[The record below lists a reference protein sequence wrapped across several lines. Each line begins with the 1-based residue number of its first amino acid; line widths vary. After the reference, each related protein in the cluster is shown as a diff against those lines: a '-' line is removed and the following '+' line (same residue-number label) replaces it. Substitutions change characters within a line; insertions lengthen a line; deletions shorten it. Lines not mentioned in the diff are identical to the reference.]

1 LGISGGST
9 SAPGQNKKLSME
21 TIKGLPRLTPED
33 IEVAFS
39 SVSSRLLKVKIAS
52 QVEGRIEPMINLDEK
67 LVVLP
72 SSVKNDPSGLGAVLI
87 QWAQLHK
94 LEIVIFNH
102 EVSEEEDAIATTRF
116 DVGSALFQAVND
128 VNLSVN
134 HLTRSKTVK
143 EEARKW
149 VRAQMVV
156 GALETLGKGSEI
168 LKKNNLVFGNN
179 PGETYEVKIEKN
191 QTSKIKVEYFKKTLE
206 GLWREKSFSKILT
219 DILVFLIKNAWSIL
233 TPTVLDKSI
242 MDSLISYEEFIKIYC
257 AHDVTREVKSGRRT
271 VTETSRQVPS
281 KPKANVMFLP
291 EEQAILNELSA
302 PIFGKTF
309 YELNAEHWKEYL
321 LGTPFKEIRKEV
333 EDIYKLRGEY
343 IRNFAALTTA
353 RLNQIRRLKGDKGA
367 GIKKKDVS
375 TTEVASLSL
384 ARDNPISKFA
394 DEVMTL
400 DPTCSSFLMMKTL
413 GIVEDHDK
421 GSISQEAILMTA
433 KAHLI
438 IMCYEHKLYEGLEKT
453 LEQAKKLDDISLS
466 ETALFDER
474 KKLIQT
480 LQATFRLD
488 AKAKPKRKTDRIR
501 FDQTE
506 LFKVRDRQLTLTL
519 AASHKEKQQMK
530 NRNLAKGV
538 QGQAPVLTAEEIKR
552 IEAQNLAA
560 RERQEAADKFKALRL
575 DGWEQDLH
583 VHWESVV
590 TSTTK
595 LTPEH
600 FVQLE
605 KDAKKNL
612 STADS
617 EDKLKNVFLAY
628 LRLSNWELSTHVKN
642 AHFRNPTKTN
652 WKDTFAKAVKKFN
665 TDKAAWQPSVIN

>member
-1 LGISGGST
+1 
-9 SAPGQNKKLSME
+9 
-21 TIKGLPRLTPED
+21 
-33 IEVAFS
+33 
-39 SVSSRLLKVKIAS
+39 
-52 QVEGRIEPMINLDEK
+52 
-67 LVVLP
+67 
-72 SSVKNDPSGLGAVLI
+72 
-87 QWAQLHK
+87 
-94 LEIVIFNH
+94 
-102 EVSEEEDAIATTRF
+102 
-116 DVGSALFQAVND
+116 
-128 VNLSVN
+128 
-134 HLTRSKTVK
+134 
-143 EEARKW
+143 
-149 VRAQMVV
+149 
-156 GALETLGKGSEI
+156 
-168 LKKNNLVFGNN
+168 
-179 PGETYEVKIEKN
+179 
-191 QTSKIKVEYFKKTLE
+191 
-206 GLWREKSFSKILT
+206 
-219 DILVFLIKNAWSIL
+219 
-233 TPTVLDKSI
+233 
-242 MDSLISYEEFIKIYC
+242 
-257 AHDVTREVKSGRRT
+257 
-271 VTETSRQVPS
+271 
-281 KPKANVMFLP
+281 
-291 EEQAILNELSA
+291 
-302 PIFGKTF
+302 
-309 YELNAEHWKEYL
+309 
-321 LGTPFKEIRKEV
+321 
-333 EDIYKLRGEY
+333 
-343 IRNFAALTTA
+343 
-353 RLNQIRRLKGDKGA
+353 
-367 GIKKKDVS
+367 
-375 TTEVASLSL
+375 
-384 ARDNPISKFA
+384 
-394 DEVMTL
+394 
-400 DPTCSSFLMMKTL
+400 MMKTL

-538 QGQAPVLTAEEIKR
+538 QGQTPVLTAEEIKR

-575 DGWEQDLH
+575 EGWEQDLH